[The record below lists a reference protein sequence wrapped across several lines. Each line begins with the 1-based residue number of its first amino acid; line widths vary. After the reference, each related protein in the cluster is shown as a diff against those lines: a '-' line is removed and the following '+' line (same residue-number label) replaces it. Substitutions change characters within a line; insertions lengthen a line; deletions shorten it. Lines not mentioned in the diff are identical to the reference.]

1 MEIYKLP
8 PWEESVQCLRSTP
21 AFVSERVRMGRV
33 PATCRSQLFQYGVVV
48 VPTPTAFPTVRTP
61 ATLDVPVV
69 DVAVNVES
77 DGLDVP
83 MRRVPSKAT
92 RAEFEKALLFVPPED
107 TPRGV
112 PRVRVEIYDVPV
124 VAVRVPTFNIGN
136 VVEPFAASMMKE
148 FAELTV
154 LPPV

>member
-1 MEIYKLP
+1 M
-8 PWEESVQCLRSTP
+8 
-21 AFVSERVRMGRV
+21 
-33 PATCRSQLFQYGVVV
+33 
-48 VPTPTAFPTVRTP
+48 VRTP

-83 MRRVPSKAT
+83 MRRVPSNAT

-124 VAVRVPTFNIGN
+124 VAVSVPTFRIGN